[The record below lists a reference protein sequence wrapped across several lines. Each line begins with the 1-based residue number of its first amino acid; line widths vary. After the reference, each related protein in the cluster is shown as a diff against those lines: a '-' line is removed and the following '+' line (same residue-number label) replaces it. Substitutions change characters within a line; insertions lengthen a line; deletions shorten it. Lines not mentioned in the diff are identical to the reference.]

1 MFECLRA
8 QGNNKDLMG
17 YNFQKE
23 RKLSKI
29 SQIFKNTFSSKA
41 SFSLGRGKWFLS
53 QEAKQKS
60 GAEYLIIQTIFSSK
74 YDTGRIKV
82 RVELLSY
89 QRDCGKHPGF
99 STRIQ
104 KITSKK

>member
-8 QGNNKDLMG
+8 QRNNKDLMG
-17 YNFQKE
+17 YNSQREK
-23 RKLSKI
+23 KLSKM
-29 SQIFKNTFSSKA
+29 SQIFKNTFPSEV
-41 SFSLGRGKWFLS
+41 SFNLGKGKWFLS

-60 GAEYLIIQTIFSSK
+60 EAEYLIIQMIFSSK
-74 YDTGRIKV
+74 YYTGRIKI

-89 QRDCGKHPGF
+89 RRSYGKHSEF